1 MKLKFKSLKIKI
13 TVTYRYFFFQLNDV
27 FIYLSRIELKV
38 MQKPKYFRLLILCL
52 LAFVGSANAQ
62 FGFSHEVGVIAGPV
76 AFQSDYGVR
85 GDFETNSG
93 NTGYGIGLIHY
104 LNFSYKAECN
114 CYTPETYFNDHFKLR
129 SELSYNKTE
138 LQHFGRWVDKSKTSQ
153 IANQLRAMRGSTSV
167 TNIGMQLEYFPLS
180 IRDFTST
187 IGSWAPFISL
197 GGQFSFYDPEAYS
210 TLGPVDSP
218 LAYPVKYL
226 GATTNQGG
234 TVWSI
239 VSSVGTRYKLTEL
252 SDLMVDLRVQYY
264 FSNWVDGLNPD
275 PKVYTENRAND
286 WNSWFNFGYIYYL
299 Q

>member
-1 MKLKFKSLKIKI
+1 
-13 TVTYRYFFFQLNDV
+13 
-27 FIYLSRIELKV
+27 
-38 MQKPKYFRLLILCL
+38 
-52 LAFVGSANAQ
+52 
-62 FGFSHEVGVIAGPV
+62 
-76 AFQSDYGVR
+76 
-85 GDFETNSG
+85 
-93 NTGYGIGLIHY
+93 
-104 LNFSYKAECN
+104 
-114 CYTPETYFNDHFKLR
+114 
-129 SELSYNKTE
+129 

-286 WNSWFNFGYIYYL
+286 WNIWFNFGYIYYL